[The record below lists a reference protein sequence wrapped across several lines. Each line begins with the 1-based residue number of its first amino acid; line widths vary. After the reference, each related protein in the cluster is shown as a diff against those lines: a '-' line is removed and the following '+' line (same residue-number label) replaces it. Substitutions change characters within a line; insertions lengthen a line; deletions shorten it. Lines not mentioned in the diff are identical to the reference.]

1 VIHSQCENHSQN
13 RKLAIVNFL
22 FGVFVDDQQLRLELI
37 AGLLVAVTCAI
48 TGTFVVLR
56 GLSFIG
62 DALAHGVLPGIAAAM
77 LLGVSGMFGA
87 VVSAVIM
94 MSGVGI
100 VNRRLRLSGDT
111 AIGLLFVGMLSL
123 GVLITS
129 RSVSLVGDLEEIL
142 FGDIAHVEWSTIS
155 VQLIALICIAFIFT
169 VCRRPFLLLS
179 VDEGLVNTSGFSA
192 KLFHNVMMAMVAT
205 TVIVS
210 FQTVGTL
217 LVMGMLIA
225 PAATGALF
233 ARRISSMI
241 MIAALSGSISVY
253 IGLLASYHYDL
264 AAGASIVL
272 TAVILFA
279 LSAIFTETRKSMSRR
294 HDDDHDHEHPHAHG
308 HVHI

>member
-1 VIHSQCENHSQN
+1 MIHSQCENHSQN